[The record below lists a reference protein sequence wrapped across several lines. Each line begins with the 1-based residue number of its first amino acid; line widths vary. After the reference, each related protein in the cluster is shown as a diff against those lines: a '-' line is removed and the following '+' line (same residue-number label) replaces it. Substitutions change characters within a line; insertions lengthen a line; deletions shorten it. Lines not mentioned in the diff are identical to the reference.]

1 MNIAIL
7 IPTLAYGGAERVA
20 AEISKFF
27 SGNGHN
33 IYIFTE
39 ARRSEKYD
47 FVGKIVKLKDSA
59 GCYSDFTNWHGT
71 LHGLLKRAAEM
82 RQLKRQYK
90 IDVSI
95 SFMELYNMV
104 NILSRTTDKVIVRV
118 CTVLSACSS
127 VSKLCNVRLIQYL
140 YNRADCV
147 VSISNYIMH
156 DLVNTYGVN
165 RKKIKVIPN
174 SVETS
179 EGQAVNGEWV
189 YGENTI
195 ICLARLCG
203 VKQQKLLIEIFSL
216 VKKEMPSAK
225 LLLVG
230 NDQGEY
236 AAKVKENIRKSGLT
250 EDAFLTGH
258 IGNPRYYLEHSKL
271 FVLLSKVEGFGNSTI
286 EALSAG
292 VPVICMDS
300 PGASR
305 EILAPHTK
313 RKELQETDFAQYG
326 VLLPFVD
333 EMERNNTSK
342 RRIDLI
348 SNTIVDLLKDE
359 KLRAHYA
366 RQGSVR
372 ASMFGLERIGRMWNQ
387 ILED

>member
-20 AEISKFF
+20 AEISKYF

-47 FVGKIVKLKDSA
+47 FAGKIIKLKDSA
-59 GCYSDFTNWHGT
+59 GCYSDFTNWYGT
-71 LHGLLKRAAEM
+71 MYGLLKRASEI
-82 RQLKRQYK
+82 RRLKMQYK

-104 NILSRTTDKVIVRV
+104 NILSRTTDKVIIRV
-118 CTVLSACSS
+118 CTVLSVYNTA
-127 VSKLCNVRLIQYL
+127 SKLYNVRLIKYL

-147 VSISNYIMH
+147 VAISNYIRR
-156 DLVNTYGVN
+156 DLVDTYGVK
-165 RKKIKVIPN
+165 KKIIKIIPN
-174 SVETS
+174 SIETAQ
-179 EGQAVNGEWV
+179 EQFPEDKWV
-189 YGENTI
+189 YGENVI
-195 ICLARLCG
+195 ICLARVCG
-203 VKQQKLLIEIFSL
+203 EKQQKLLIETFLRIRQELQS
-216 VKKEMPSAK
+216 VK

-236 AAKVKENIRKSGLT
+236 AAAAKESVREERLMDDII
-250 EDAFLTGH
+250 FTGH
-258 IGNPRYYLEHSKL
+258 ISNPRYYLEHSKL

-292 VPVICMDS
+292 IPVICMDS

-305 EILAPHTK
+305 QILAPHTQ
-313 RKELQETDFAQYG
+313 RKALPEIDFAQYG

-333 EMERNNTSK
+333 EDEKNEVSK
-342 RRIDLI
+342 GRIELI
-348 SNTIVDLLKDE
+348 SKTIVDLMQDE
-359 KLRAHYA
+359 KKREYYA
-366 RQGSVR
+366 GQGKKR
-372 ASMFGLERIGRMWNQ
+372 ASMFCMERIGKMWDKV
-387 ILED
+387 LED